1 MQQLSRIERTSQRQ
15 LSTMAKLQN
24 KLTKTNDILQVKTGR
39 RKIDTGIN
47 LSQKGYGTG
56 SGRRIPE
63 QRVEHSA

>member
-1 MQQLSRIERTSQRQ
+1 
-15 LSTMAKLQN
+15 MAKLQN

-39 RKIDTGIN
+39 RQIDTGIN